1 MRIPIVIPCQL
12 RVTGM
17 SETRSYQLIVLN
29 ARLLL
34 QQIHRLYA
42 LPEFGDRVDV
52 QISSEPMPS

>member
-1 MRIPIVIPCQL
+1 L

-17 SETRSYQLIVLN
+17 SETRSYQSMVLN